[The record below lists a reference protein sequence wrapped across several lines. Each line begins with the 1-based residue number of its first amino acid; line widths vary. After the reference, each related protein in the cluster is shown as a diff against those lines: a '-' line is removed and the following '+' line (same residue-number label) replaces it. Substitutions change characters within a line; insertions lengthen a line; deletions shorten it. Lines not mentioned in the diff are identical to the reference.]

1 MGATVKQ
8 LWARLDIRH
17 FVTLAEVVRTGSF
30 TAAADSLGYTQS
42 AVSQQIVRLE
52 NLIHHQVVNRSSGGR
67 ALSLTPA
74 GRVLMQHADALTMA
88 LQRLAADVAA
98 LSEGTAG
105 ILRVGCYESV
115 GAHLLPPALASFRQ
129 DFPKIQVELTELADD
144 GDLLDQVQRDDLD
157 LTFAVFPLIEGPFAS
172 RALLEDP
179 YVLVVADDS
188 PMAHAIEPVVLEDH
202 PDVALTTYA
211 DLRPA
216 HSMESRLGRPS
227 YADRV
232 VFRSNSTA
240 TLLSLA
246 AQNYGVAFV
255 PRMAVDP
262 YIPGIRVLELARVSP
277 RMIGIAWHRN
287 RPLSDAAAG
296 FIQAAE
302 AVACELEA
310 RARKSFPA

>member
-1 MGATVKQ
+1 MTQ

-30 TAAADSLGYTQS
+30 TAAAESLGYTQS

-52 NLIHHQVVNRSSGGR
+52 TLINHQVVNRSSGGR

-74 GRVLMQHADALTMA
+74 GRVLMQHADTLTMT
-88 LQRLAADVAA
+88 LQQIAADVAA
-98 LSEGTAG
+98 LSDGTAG
-105 ILRVGCYESV
+105 VLRVGCYESV
-115 GAHLLPPALASFRQ
+115 GAHLLPPALAAFRR
-129 DFPKIQVELTELADD
+129 DFPKIQVKLTELPDD
-144 GDLLDQVQRDDLD
+144 GDLLDQVQQDDLD
-157 LTFAVFPLIEGPFAS
+157 LTFVVFPLTEGPFAA

-179 YVLVVADDS
+179 YVLVAAEDS
-188 PMAHAIEPVVLEDH
+188 PMANAIEPVVLDDY

-211 DLRPA
+211 DLRPV
-216 HSMESRLGRPS
+216 HSMESRLGRPG

-255 PRMAVDP
+255 PRMALGP
-262 YIPGIRVLELARVSP
+262 CTTGIRVLEPARVSP
-277 RMIGIAWHRN
+277 RVIGIAWHRH
-287 RPLSDAAAG
+287 RPLSDAAAA
-296 FIQAAE
+296 FIEAAA
-302 AVACELEA
+302 AVACEVEA
-310 RARKSFPA
+310 RAQGGPRGRHG